1 LLAADSRWLFIRR
14 GIMDLKT
21 LKVELQ
27 SYGLRI
33 PDAKNI
39 RRGGAGPTG
48 GIHLKILPDSE
59 ANVPVVG
66 DFVDSSPYYLDQING
81 EYWVFRDDVAMAQVE
96 LMGMAKFYEHK
107 TSTGIPM
114 QKIGLLHCP
123 TTFATTLLQTCV
135 FWEDERRCKFCGI
148 ELTLKDR
155 STVGFKNAKSLV
167 ETILLAK
174 ELDGISN
181 IVFTSGV
188 AKDEEKAL
196 GKYAEICSE
205 VKKATGLPIQ
215 LQIIP
220 PENLTWLQRL
230 KDSGVDALGVHIET
244 FDPEV
249 FEKITPGKARIG
261 FNKYVETW
269 KEGVNV
275 FGRWQVSTYVLVGL
289 GERLETI
296 IEGTALCANIG
307 VYPFIVPFR
316 PIAGTPMENVK
327 PPRPEVMEYVYTEAA
342 RILSKYEGGSKSSR
356 AGCVSCGECSALPD
370 FERALNP
377 SNVRFKKFVKS
388 IDVS

>member
-1 LLAADSRWLFIRR
+1 MDSR
-14 GIMDLKT
+14 T

-33 PDAKNI
+33 PNTENI

-59 ANVPVVG
+59 ANIPVVG

-81 EYWVFRDDVAMAQVE
+81 EYWVFRDDVAISQVE
-96 LMGMAKFYEHK
+96 LMGNAKFYGEN
-107 TSTGIPM
+107 TSNGIPM
-114 QKIGLLHCP
+114 QKIGILHCP
-123 TTFATTLLQTCV
+123 TTFATTLLQTCD
-135 FWEDERRCKFCGI
+135 FWEDDRRCKFCGI
-148 ELTLKDR
+148 ELTLRDR
-155 STVGFKNAKSLV
+155 STVGFKNTKGLV
-167 ETILLAK
+167 ETISLAK

-188 AKDEEKAL
+188 ARDEDTAL
-196 GKYAEICSE
+196 RKYAEICSA
-205 VKKATGLPIQ
+205 VKEATGLPIQ
-215 LQIIP
+215 LQIVP
-220 PENLTWLQRL
+220 PEDLSWLQRL

-249 FEKITPGKARIG
+249 FKKVVPGKAKIG
-261 FNKYVETW
+261 FDKYVETW
-269 KEGVNV
+269 KKAVEV
-275 FGRWQVSTYVLVGL
+275 FGRWQVSTYVLVGM

-296 IEGTALCANIG
+296 IEGAELCGELG
-307 VYPFIVPFR
+307 VYPFIVPLR

-327 PPRPEVMEYVYTEAA
+327 PPTPEVMDYVYTEVAKV
-342 RILSKYEGGSKSSR
+342 LSKYDGESKSSG

-377 SNVRFKKFVKS
+377 SNVRFKKFKS
-388 IDVS
+388 KPRSPN

>member
-1 LLAADSRWLFIRR
+1 MDSL
-14 GIMDLKT
+14 T

-33 PDAKNI
+33 PDTKDI
-39 RRGGAGPTG
+39 RSGGAGPTG
-48 GIHLKILPDSE
+48 GIHLKILPDGE
-59 ANVPVVG
+59 ANIPVVG
-66 DFVDSSPYYLDQING
+66 GSFGSSPYYLDQING
-81 EYWVFRDDVAMAQVE
+81 EYWVFRDSVAIAQVE
-96 LMGMAKFYEHK
+96 LMGAAKFYDHK
-107 TSTGIPM
+107 TSAGISM
-114 QKIGLLHCP
+114 QKMGLLHCP
-123 TTFATTLLQTCV
+123 TTFATTLLQTCD

-167 ETILLAK
+167 ETILIAK

-181 IVFTSGV
+181 VVFTSGV
-188 AKDEEKAL
+188 ARDEEKAL
-196 GKYAEICSE
+196 TKYAEICSE
-205 VKKATGLPIQ
+205 VKRVTGLPIQ

-220 PENLTWLQRL
+220 PEDLSWLQRL

-249 FEKITPGKARIG
+249 FDKITPGKAKIG
-261 FNKYVETW
+261 FDRYVETW
-269 KEGVNV
+269 KEAVKV
-275 FGRWQVSTYVLVGL
+275 FGRWQVSTYVLVGM

-296 IEGTALCANIG
+296 LEGAALCAEIG

-316 PIAGTPMENVK
+316 PVAGTPMENVK
-327 PPRPEVMEYVYTEAA
+327 PPESHVMNHIYTEAA
-342 RILSKYEGGSKSSR
+342 KILSKYHGESKSSK

-377 SNVRFKKFVKS
+377 ASNVRLKRFLKPFN
-388 IDVS
+388 VS

>member
-1 LLAADSRWLFIRR
+1 MDSR
-14 GIMDLKT
+14 T

-33 PDAKNI
+33 PDTRSI

-48 GIHLKILPDSE
+48 GIHLKILPDGE
-59 ANVPVVG
+59 GNIPVVG

-81 EYWVFRDDVAMAQVE
+81 EYWVFRDDVAVAQVE
-96 LMGMAKFYEHK
+96 LMGAARFYDYK
-107 TSTGIPM
+107 TSAGVPM
-114 QKIGLLHCP
+114 QKVGLLHCP
-123 TTFATTLLQTCV
+123 ATFATTLLQTCD

-167 ETILLAK
+167 ETILCARD
-174 ELDGISN
+174 LDGIMN

-196 GKYAEICSE
+196 AKYAEICLE
-205 VKKATGLPIQ
+205 VKKATDLPIQ

-220 PENLTWLQRL
+220 PDDLSWLQRL

-244 FDPEV
+244 FDPDV
-249 FEKITPGKARIG
+249 FERITPGKARIG

-269 KEGVNV
+269 KEAVNV

-289 GERLETI
+289 GERLETV
-296 IEGTALCANIG
+296 IEGTALCAGIG

-327 PPRPEVMEYVYTEAA
+327 PPEPKVMEYVYTEAA
-342 RILSKYEGGSKSSR
+342 KVLSRYDGGSKSSK

-377 SNVRFKKFVKS
+377 SNVRFKRFVKP
-388 IDVS
+388 INVS

>member
-1 LLAADSRWLFIRR
+1 
-14 GIMDLKT
+14 MDPRS

-27 SYGLRI
+27 SYGVRI
-33 PDAKNI
+33 PDTKDI

-48 GIHLKILPDSE
+48 GLHLKILPDSE

-66 DFVDSSPYYLDQING
+66 GFLDSSPYYLDQING
-81 EYWVFRDDVAMAQVE
+81 EYWVFRDNVALAQVE
-96 LMGMAKFYEHK
+96 LMKDANFYEHK
-107 TSTGIPM
+107 TSNGIPM

-123 TTFATTLLQTCV
+123 ATFATTLLQTCD
-135 FWEDERRCKFCGI
+135 FWVDERRCKFCGI

-188 AKDEEKAL
+188 APDEEKAL
-196 GKYAEICSE
+196 RKYAEICSQ
-205 VKKATGLPIQ
+205 VKRFTGLPIQ

-220 PENLTWLQRL
+220 PEDLTWLKRL

-244 FDPEV
+244 FDPDV

-261 FNKYVETW
+261 FDKYVATW
-269 KEGVNV
+269 KEAVNV

-289 GERLETI
+289 GERIETI
-296 IEGTALCANIG
+296 IEGASLCADLG

-327 PPRPEVMEYVYTEAA
+327 PPEPEIMNYVYTEVAKVLA
-342 RILSKYEGGSKSSR
+342 KYDGGSKSSG
-356 AGCVSCGECSALPD
+356 AGCVSCGECSALPE
-370 FERALNP
+370 FERDFKP
-377 SNVRFKKFVKS
+377 SNVSFKKFMKTTK
-388 IDVS
+388 VS